1 MAWALRR
8 AAAALLLLLLA
19 GAGSPVWAAED
30 DPYSVT
36 VSVDATSDTIGRAR
50 DMARGD
56 GQRRALATLAER
68 LSGAK
73 GAAKLPKF
81 DDKALTDLVA
91 SFEVANERMSTVRY
105 VADVTYHFHPAEVQR
120 VLQKAGIALGGEGGA
135 EPGKSL
141 ILLPVYQS
149 GATAVLWDDPNPWRD
164 AWAQQPAGFGA
175 ARYRVPLGDASD
187 IAVIDAAKARAGDA
201 AALAKIAQQNGADE
215 ALVAFAVPRGPPG
228 SPAGLDVTVR
238 HYRAGQA
245 VDDHSDSV
253 TANPGERRDQFFRR
267 AAGVI
272 AADIENGW
280 KKAGPPGYDQQGSL
294 TAVLPITGLEDWV
307 RVRERLAALPTIRKV
322 GLVALSLQEAT
333 IEIEY
338 LGSIDQ
344 LKASL
349 AEAKLDLVRAD
360 PQGASP
366 QGASP
371 QGAVPPGASP
381 WRLARSGAP
390 AAP

>member
-1 MAWALRR
+1 MALPLRWAV
-8 AAAALLLLLLA
+8 AALLLLLIA
-19 GAGSPVWAAED
+19 GVCSPARAAEE
-30 DPYSVT
+30 DPYSAT
-36 VSVDATSDTIGRAR
+36 VSVEATSDTIGKAR

-56 GQRRALATLAER
+56 GQRRALAALAER

-73 GAAKLPKF
+73 GAAKLPKL

-105 VADVTYHFHPAEVQR
+105 VADVTYHFRPAEVQR

-135 EPGKSL
+135 DAGKSL
-141 ILLPVYQS
+141 VLLPVYQS
-149 GATAVLWDDPNPWRD
+149 GATAVLWDDSNPWRD
-164 AWAQQPAGFGA
+164 AWVQQPGGSGA
-175 ARYRVPLGDASD
+175 ARYRVPLGDAGD
-187 IAVIDAAKARAGDA
+187 IAAIDAARARSGDA
-201 AALAKIAQQNGADE
+201 AALVKIARQNGADE
-215 ALVAFAVPRGPPG
+215 ALVALAVPRGPPG

-253 TANPGERRDQFFRR
+253 TASPGERRDQFFRR

-272 AADIENGW
+272 AADIESGW
-280 KKAGPPGYDQQGSL
+280 KKAGLPGYDQQGSL

-307 RVRERLAALPTIRKV
+307 RVRERLAALPAIRKV

-349 AEAKLDLVRAD
+349 AEAKLDLIRGD

-366 QGASP
+366 QSTSP
-371 QGAVPPGASP
+371 QGLSM

-390 AAP
+390 APH

>member
-1 MAWALRR
+1 MALPLRWAL
-8 AAAALLLLLLA
+8 AALLLLLIA
-19 GAGSPVWAAED
+19 GVCSPARAAED

-36 VSVDATSDTIGRAR
+36 VSVDATSDTIGKAR
-50 DMARGD
+50 DMARSD
-56 GQRRALATLAER
+56 GQRRALAALAER
-68 LSGAK
+68 LTGAK
-73 GAAKLPKF
+73 GAAKLPKI

-91 SFEVANERMSTVRY
+91 SFEVANERMSPVRY
-105 VADVTYHFHPAEVQR
+105 VADVTYHFRPADVQR
-120 VLQKAGIALGGEGGA
+120 VLQKAGIAVGGEGSP

-141 ILLPVYQS
+141 VLLPVYQS

-164 AWAQQPAGFGA
+164 AWAQQPGSGA
-175 ARYRVPLGDASD
+175 ARYRVPLGDAGD
-187 IAVIDAAKARAGDA
+187 IVVIDAAKARAGDA
-201 AALAKIAQQNGADE
+201 ASLAKIAQQNGTDE
-215 ALVAFAVPRGPPG
+215 ALVALAVPRGPPG
-228 SPAGLDVTVR
+228 SPTGLDVTVR

-253 TANPGERRDQFFRR
+253 TASPGERRDQFFRR

-272 AADIENGW
+272 AADIESGW
-280 KKAGPPGYDQQGSL
+280 KKAGLPGYDQQGSL

-307 RVRERLAALPTIRKV
+307 RVRERLAALPAIRKV

-349 AEAKLDLVRAD
+349 AEAKLDLVRGD
-360 PQGASP
+360 PQGASSP
-366 QGASP
+366 GASP
-371 QGAVPPGASP
+371 QGPSV

-390 AAP
+390 GPH

>member
-1 MAWALRR
+1 MALPLRR
-8 AAAALLLLLLA
+8 AVAALLLLLIA
-19 GAGSPVWAAED
+19 DACSPARAAED

-36 VSVDATSDTIGRAR
+36 VSVDATSDTIGKAR
-50 DMARGD
+50 DTARGD
-56 GQRRALATLAER
+56 GQRRALAALAER

-73 GAAKLPKF
+73 GAAKLPKL

-105 VADVTYHFHPAEVQR
+105 VADVTYHFRPAEVQR

-135 EPGKSL
+135 DAGKSL
-141 ILLPVYQS
+141 VLLPVYQS

-164 AWAQQPAGFGA
+164 AWAQQPGGSGA
-175 ARYRVPLGDASD
+175 ARYRVPLGDAGD
-187 IAVIDAAKARAGDA
+187 IAAIDAARARSGDA
-201 AALAKIAQQNGADE
+201 AALAKIARQNGADE
-215 ALVAFAVPRGPPG
+215 ALVALAVPRGPPG

-253 TANPGERRDQFFRR
+253 TANPGERRDQFFGR

-272 AADIENGW
+272 AADIESGW
-280 KKAGPPGYDQQGSL
+280 KKAGLPGYDQQGSL

-307 RVRERLAALPTIRKV
+307 RVRERLAALPAIRKV

-349 AEAKLDLVRAD
+349 AEAKLDLIRGD

-366 QGASP
+366 QGPSM
-371 QGAVPPGASP
+371 

-390 AAP
+390 APH